1 MKKILLS
8 LAVLAFSCVG
18 AFAEDTEV
26 TFTLNDATA
35 IEALGIALPEA
46 GKGTKVEEL
55 NKDGVKMAATTAEGK
70 TDTRIYQGS
79 GGNAGK
85 YDFRIYVD
93 GTLTFTA
100 GTNVVKKIVFDG
112 KSLDKLSGDGYAT
125 DTWTGSASS
134 VTLTATATVTIY
146 TITVTFGEESAD
158 DVLAPKFS
166 VAGGTYFEPQTVA
179 LTCETE
185 GAKILYT
192 IPAGEDPVYTDE
204 NNYTG
209 VFYDG
214 NPLTISK
221 TTTIKAM
228 AVKDGKVSS
237 IVTATYTI
245 VNVEHA
251 GTEADPYTVADA
263 LALIDALSN
272 GATTSET
279 YFVKGFV
286 VGTPDFQRDKDKNLY
301 GNVNF
306 TIADEKGG
314 ETTLTIFR
322 AKDFE
327 NAAFTEETL
336 DRLKEN
342 DEIVLKGKLQKYVK
356 NDVVTPEL
364 TNGYL
369 VSVNGVTTGIA
380 TIKTA
385 QKTTAIFNAAGQ
397 LLSAPQ
403 KGLNIIDGKKVFVK

>member
-1 MKKILLS
+1 MIRNSREEWHDAQRTLGGETLSVILPVYNLAS
-8 LAVLAFSCVG
+8 TIAANLNEVAAVLDEGGLSY
-18 AFAEDTEV
+18 
-26 TFTLNDATA
+26 
-35 IEALGIALPEA
+35 
-46 GKGTKVEEL
+46 EL
-55 NKDGVKMAATTAEGK
+55 VP
-70 TDTRIYQGS
+70 
-79 GGNAGK
+79 
-85 YDFRIYVD
+85 
-93 GTLTFTA
+93 
-100 GTNVVKKIVFDG
+100 
-112 KSLDKLSGDGYAT
+112 T

-385 QKTTAIFNAAGQ
+385 QKTPPASYPLT
-397 LLSAPQ
+397 
-403 KGLNIIDGKKVFVK
+403 